1 LRFFILV
8 WLTITSW
15 SRGVLIFYLQL
26 TRCEEFEA
34 FSSDVHFDILC
45 KGVTKFELTN
55 NKNSCLSLLV
65 HSLIGVL
72 SG

>member
-1 LRFFILV
+1 LKPF
-8 WLTITSW
+8 
-15 SRGVLIFYLQL
+15 LQMYIGKQ
-26 TRCEEFEA
+26 
-34 FSSDVHFDILC
+34 HFDILC

-55 NKNSCLSLLV
+55 NKNSCLALFV